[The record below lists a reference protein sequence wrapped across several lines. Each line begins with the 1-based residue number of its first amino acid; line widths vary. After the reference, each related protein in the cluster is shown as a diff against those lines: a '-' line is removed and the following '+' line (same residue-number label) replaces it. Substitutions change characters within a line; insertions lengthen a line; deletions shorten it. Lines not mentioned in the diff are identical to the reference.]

1 VKALRLDV
9 RAVRD
14 VVGAF
19 LADRVERKNELIG
32 AAVAAAVIGWLYS
45 QSSGLAPATLWG
57 FLLFTCTY
65 LMVALGLAAYI
76 PELFTTEN
84 RMRGSGVASAAG
96 TIAPQIVVA
105 VYVGSKVGNVLAV
118 VIGALISMAL
128 VLLLLGITATWSTGG
143 RFLRRQ
149 IDADPSGAT
158 FCPKG
163 R

>member
-1 VKALRLDV
+1 
-9 RAVRD
+9 
-14 VVGAF
+14 
-19 LADRVERKNELIG
+19 
-32 AAVAAAVIGWLYS
+32 
-45 QSSGLAPATLWG
+45 LWG
-57 FLLFTCTY
+57 FLLFTGTY
-65 LMVALGLAAYI
+65 LMVALGPAAYI
-76 PELFTTEN
+76 PELFPTEN
-84 RMRGSGVASAAG
+84 RMRGSGVASAAGRVAG

-143 RFLRRQ
+143 RVLWRQ

-158 FCPKG
+158 FCPMG